1 MRDATYSKV
10 LVSCDGKATVEVSR
24 RLGEA
29 ASTFKQLDRL
39 WSRSS
44 LGWKRKYKIYDSVVL
59 SKLLYSLDSLWLL
72 KADRARLDA
81 FHCKSLRR
89 IWGIP
94 SAYISRVSNAS
105 VLQKASA
112 KPLSQMLLCSQKKL
126 YNKIVQYDASSFVKR
141 LLFNESG
148 VLRDWS
154 ARRKRGRPR
163 QQWARSVQ
171 SLT

>member
-1 MRDATYSKV
+1 M
-10 LVSCDGKATVEVSR
+10 SCDGKATTEVSR
-24 RLGEA
+24 RLREA
-29 ASTFKQLDRL
+29 ANTFKQLDQL

-89 IWGIP
+89 ILGIP

-112 KPLSQMLLCSQKKL
+112 KPLSQMLLSSQKKL
-126 YNKIVQYDASSFVKR
+126 YNNMATYDSSSFVKR
-141 LLFNESG
+141 LLFNENG
-148 VLRDWS
+148 TLRDWS

-163 QQWARSVQ
+163 QQWASSVQ
-171 SLT
+171 SFA